1 VRIVFASLYVE
12 HGLQL
17 TFGLFGGHRLPLNTF
32 AGAGGIIELVGGGLL
47 VIGLYT
53 RIVAFFL
60 SGQMAIAYFRVHFPH
75 GPNPLLNEGE
85 RAILYCFVFFY
96 LVFAGGGV
104 VSMDRLMGRS

>member
-1 VRIVFASLYVE
+1 
-12 HGLQL
+12 
-17 TFGLFGGHRLPLNTF
+17 
-32 AGAGGIIELVGGGLL
+32 
-47 VIGLYT
+47 
-53 RIVAFFL
+53 
-60 SGQMAIAYFRVHFPH
+60 MAIAYFRVHFPH